1 MTVSGWRTFLR
12 RLVRKIWFRLALF
25 ATVALALALV
35 ARLIGPLLPDSFA
48 PELGQGSVRTLL
60 QILASSMLVVTTF
73 SLTAMVSA
81 YASAAVLGTPR
92 ATQLPFVSQ
101 VDEFTAEPSNPHV
114 HVEVIDPSIPDIPT
128 PGGGC

>member
-60 QILASSMLVVTTF
+60 EILASSMLVVTTF

-81 YASAAVLGTPR
+81 YASAAVL
-92 ATQLPFVSQ
+92 
-101 VDEFTAEPSNPHV
+101 NP
-114 HVEVIDPSIPDIPT
+114 
-128 PGGGC
+128 